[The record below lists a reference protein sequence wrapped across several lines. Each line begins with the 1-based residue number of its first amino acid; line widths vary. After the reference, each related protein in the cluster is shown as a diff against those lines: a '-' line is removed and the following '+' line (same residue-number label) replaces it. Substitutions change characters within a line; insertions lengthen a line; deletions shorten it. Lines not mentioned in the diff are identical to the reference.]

1 MSDGAAK
8 NKINGDEPVQIQFL
22 RSKFRDLVLDLRLEA
37 EHLGDPEGVD
47 SFGDLREYSKR
58 EEIARKKKQKS
69 VRERVL
75 RSHSDR
81 RLGSEG

>member
-1 MSDGAAK
+1 
-8 NKINGDEPVQIQFL
+8 
-22 RSKFRDLVLDLRLEA
+22 LRLEA